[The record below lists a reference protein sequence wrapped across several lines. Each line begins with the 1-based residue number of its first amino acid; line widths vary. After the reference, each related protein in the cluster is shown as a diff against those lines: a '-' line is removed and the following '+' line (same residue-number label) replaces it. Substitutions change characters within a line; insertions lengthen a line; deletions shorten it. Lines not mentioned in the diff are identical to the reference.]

1 MRGFCCLFRE
11 IRKLAL
17 VKIKPEELATGIEST
32 YFSWTVPLS
41 SAGHFV
47 CRVKL
52 KFIAVRLNN
61 IKYNATIILE
71 HSVFGSKLHK
81 VRSVSASDACITY
94 SNFQRVDTRLFFR

>member
-61 IKYNATIILE
+61 IKYNATII
-71 HSVFGSKLHK
+71 SVRPQFWNIQSL
-81 VRSVSASDACITY
+81 VPSC
-94 SNFQRVDTRLFFR
+94 TRLGLCQPLMLA